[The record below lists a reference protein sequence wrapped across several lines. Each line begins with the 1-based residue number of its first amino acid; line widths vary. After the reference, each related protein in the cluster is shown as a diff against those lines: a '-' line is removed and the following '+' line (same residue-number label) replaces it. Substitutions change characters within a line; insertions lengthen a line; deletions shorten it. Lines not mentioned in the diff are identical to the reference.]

1 MKNRPCGIL
10 VSDNKDLY
18 RDLVHRLAGMVE
30 MTDREPQVNSAYELV
45 KKSQP
50 QLLFLDMA
58 GPGPDLI
65 NLGKRVKKNQPDTC
79 VFCID
84 TRKDPDMILA
94 GFRMGFNDF
103 FHYPFNGTDVQDLVR
118 KAINPS
124 GAGPGGEVISVFSLK
139 GGTGVTTLAVNLA
152 DQVAALTRDRVLL
165 LDLNLFFGDICACL
179 NIKTAYSPFDLIRNV
194 NRMDKNLLFSSLYCH
209 RDRFHILTTGDEISD
224 SDSVDT
230 EDVMAM
236 IAVLRRHFDHI
247 IIDCPHDLSGR
258 TLQVCLTS
266 DKILTLTQQNIPS
279 AKSVQSVID
288 FFDALDFPADR
299 VKIII
304 NRYMKTADMAGR
316 DLEQI
321 FARPV
326 YCKIDNNYPLF
337 AKAATQGM
345 TLNESAPGSRINTQ
359 MRALAS
365 KLAGIR
371 PARPTGWKR
380 LIPGGFVK

>member
-1 MKNRPCGIL
+1 MKNKANGIL

-18 RDLVHRLAGMVE
+18 RDLVSRLAGMVD
-30 MTDREPQVNSAYELV
+30 MTDREPQVHSAYELV
-45 KKSQP
+45 KKNQP

-118 KAINPS
+118 RALNPS
-124 GAGPGGEVISVFSLK
+124 AGGPGGEVISVFSLK
-139 GGTGVTTLAVNLA
+139 GGAGVTTLAVNLA
-152 DQVAALTRDRVLL
+152 DQMAALTRDRVLL
-165 LDLNLFFGDICACL
+165 LDLNLFFGDICAYL
-179 NIKTAYSPFDLIRNV
+179 NLKTAYSPYDLIRNV
-194 NRMDKNLLFSSLYCH
+194 DRMDKNLLFSSLYCH
-209 RDRFHILTTGDEISD
+209 KNRFHILTTGDEISD
-224 SDSVDT
+224 SDSVAP
-230 EDVMAM
+230 EDVMDM
-236 IAVLRRHFDHI
+236 IALLRRHFDHI

-266 DKILTLTQQNIPS
+266 DKILALVQQNIPS

-288 FFDALDFPADR
+288 FFEDLDFPADR

-304 NRYMKTADMAGR
+304 NRYLKGADMGAR

-326 YCKIDNNYPLF
+326 YCQVDNNYPLF
-337 AKAATQGM
+337 IQAAARGM
-345 TLNESAPGSRINTQ
+345 TLDESAPGNRINAQVRT
-359 MRALAS
+359 LAG
-365 KLAGIR
+365 KLSGIR

-380 LIPGGFVK
+380 FIPGGFVK